1 MTVNLI
7 ILALL
12 LVLSA
17 FFSSAETALFSL
29 DSIRIQTLV
38 RQGKPGAKLIQKL
51 MDQPQILL
59 GTILIGNNTANISA
73 SALTTMI
80 AIDLYGD
87 AAVGIA
93 AGILTLL
100 VLVFSEFM
108 PKSWANRSN
117 ERVALMFARPMYALT
132 MVLGPIARLL
142 DRFTN
147 LISPHKGGKK
157 SAVDEEDIK
166 AAADMGVKAGTLEE
180 DEKEMI
186 ERVLLFNDITAED
199 VMTPKEEMEL
209 FDGSAMLSDV
219 LRSVNEGSF
228 SRYPVYEDD
237 DENVIGVIHIRDML
251 RQVSQS
257 TEDELRGIPLKD
269 ICTETMYIPETKR
282 IDDLLRA
289 FQKKRVH
296 MAMVVNE
303 YGTVVGLVTI
313 EDLLEELVGEIS
325 DESDVDEYLIKRIDK
340 HTIVVDGDA
349 QVSDINHFF
358 NTRIQAPPNKTV
370 GRIILEKLGDLPELG
385 QTIQIT
391 ERIEAVVEDVAERHI
406 QKVRLVKRL
415 DITKNDDA

>member
-1 MTVNLI
+1 MIADLI

-29 DSIRIQTLV
+29 DTIRIQTLI

-80 AIDLYGD
+80 AINLYGD

-93 AGILTLL
+93 AGLLTLL

-117 ERVALMFARPMYALT
+117 ERVALMFARPMYTLT
-132 MVLGPIARLL
+132 IILGPIARLL

-147 LISPHKGGKK
+147 LISPHKGEKK
-157 SAVDEEDIK
+157 PAIDEEDIK

-209 FDGSAMLSDV
+209 FDGSAMLSDI

-237 DENVIGVIHIRDML
+237 DENVIGVVHIRDIL

-257 TEDELRGIPLKD
+257 TEDELRGMPLTE
-269 ICTETMYIPETKR
+269 ICTKTMYVPETKR
-282 IDDLLRA
+282 IDDLLRT
-289 FQKKRVH
+289 FQKKRMH
-296 MAMVVNE
+296 MAMVLNE

-325 DESDVDEYLIKRIDK
+325 DESDVDEYLIRRIDK
-340 HTIVVDGDA
+340 RTIVVDGDT

-358 NTRIQAPPNKTV
+358 NTKIQAPPNKTI

-391 ERIEAVVEDVAERHI
+391 ERIEAVVEDVADRHI
-406 QKVRLVKRL
+406 QKVRLIKRL
-415 DITKNDDA
+415 DVTENDDT

>member
-1 MTVNLI
+1 MIADLI
-7 ILALL
+7 ILAVLL
-12 LVLSA
+12 AFSA

-38 RQGKPGAKLIQKL
+38 RQGKPGAKLVQKL
-51 MDQPQILL
+51 MDQPEILL

-117 ERVALMFARPMYALT
+117 ERIALMFARPMYVLIII
-132 MVLGPIARLL
+132 LGPIARLL

-147 LISPHKGGKK
+147 LISPHKGKK
-157 SAVDEEDIK
+157 KPMIDEEDIK
-166 AAADMGVKAGTLEE
+166 AAADMGVKAGTLEK
-180 DEKEMI
+180 DEREMI

-209 FDGSAMLSDV
+209 FDGSAMLSDI
-219 LRSVNEGSF
+219 LQSVNEGSF
-228 SRYPVYEDD
+228 SRYPIYEGD
-237 DENVIGVIHIRDML
+237 DENVIGVIHIRDIL
-251 RQVSQS
+251 RQISRS
-257 TEDELRGIPLKD
+257 TEDELRGMPLTA
-269 ICTETMYIPETKR
+269 ICTETMYVPETKR
-282 IDDLLRA
+282 IDELLRA
-289 FQKKRVH
+289 FQKKRMH
-296 MAMVVNE
+296 MAMVLNE

-325 DESDVDEYLIKRIDK
+325 DESDVDVYLIRRIDK

-349 QVSDINHFF
+349 QVSDINDFF
-358 NTRIQAPPNKTV
+358 NTKIQAPPNKTV

-385 QTIQIT
+385 RKIQIT

-406 QKVRLVKRL
+406 RRVRLIKRQ
-415 DITKNDDA
+415 DAEKNDNM